1 MLPLDG
7 VRVLAVEHYAAGPYG
22 TLQLADLGADTN
34 DILLELGYDDTA
46 IQNLRRIGV
55 T

>member
-1 MLPLDG
+1 MADPIPNQP
-7 VRVLAVEHYAAGPYG
+7 GPP
-22 TLQLADLGADTN
+22 LGADTN